1 MRYQRQWYGKPQM
14 EIEHTL
20 GIFLLKDL
28 VHALQLG
35 LSLLRKFLLPLLVL
49 FYPFQGIVCVRIG
62 VTQSSSSKGRIELSF
77 ISHPAN
83 IG

>member
-1 MRYQRQWYGKPQM
+1 MKV
-14 EIEHTL
+14 EHTL

-28 VHALQLG
+28 VHALELG
-35 LSLLRKFLLPLLVL
+35 LPFLRKFLLPLLVL

-62 VTQSSSSKGRIELSF
+62 VTQSSSSERRIELSLV
-77 ISHPAN
+77 SHPAN